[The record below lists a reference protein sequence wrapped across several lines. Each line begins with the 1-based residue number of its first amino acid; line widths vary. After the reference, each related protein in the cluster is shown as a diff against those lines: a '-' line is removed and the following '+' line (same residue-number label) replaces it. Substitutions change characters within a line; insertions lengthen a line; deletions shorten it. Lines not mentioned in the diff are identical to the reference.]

1 MKSRIIVVGL
11 IVNLLLSTITVSNAQ
26 LKGDSF
32 EEAKKSKSAN
42 LVYTF
47 SKTPGFIYSTGGSQ
61 YAGICVDIMEKF
73 EQYVKS
79 KYGVTIKSRF
89 QLAPDDNFTRMLA
102 SVKSANGGVFGLGN
116 ITITESRKRM
126 YNFSPA
132 FINNISLLISNKSV
146 TTLSKMEDMAIVFKG
161 MTAYT
166 VKGSTNEIEFF
177 RWKKSY
183 FPEMKISYVGSFSDA
198 VDKVANDSKA
208 FTNVDFTY
216 YLDAV
221 KAKRSVK
228 RHIAGSSNS
237 EEFGIIMPKSN
248 DWSPVLAEFMNS
260 GFLAG
265 GEYKAIIRKHLGESA
280 IKLLGSVK

>member
-1 MKSRIIVVGL
+1 MKRTILYVGL
-11 IVNLLLSTITVSNAQ
+11 IFSLFFLNVGMAEAQ

-32 EEAKKSKSAN
+32 EDAKESKTAN
-42 LVYTF
+42 FVYTF
-47 SKTPGFIYSTGGSQ
+47 SKTPGFIYSVGGSR
-61 YAGICVDIMEKF
+61 YDGICVDIMKKF

-79 KYGVTIKSRF
+79 NYGITINSTY

-102 SVKSANGGVFGLGN
+102 SVKSGNGGVFGLGN
-116 ITITESRKRM
+116 ITITDSRKRL
-126 YNFSPA
+126 YTFSPA
-132 FINNISLLISNKSV
+132 FINNISLLVTNKSV
-146 TTLSKMEDMAIVFKG
+146 TTLTNMEDMSKVFAG

-166 VKGSTNEIEFF
+166 VKGSTNEIEFY
-177 RWKKSY
+177 RWKKAY
-183 FPEMKISYVGSFSDA
+183 YPEMTISYVGSFTDA
-198 VDKVANDSKA
+198 VSKVASDSKA

-221 KAKRSVK
+221 KAKIPVK
-228 RHIAGSSNS
+228 RHVAGSSNS

-248 DWSPVLAEFMNS
+248 DWAPVLAEFMNS

-280 IKLLGSVK
+280 IKLLESVK

>member
-1 MKSRIIVVGL
+1 MKRNVLVVGL
-11 IVNLLLSTITVSNAQ
+11 IMNLLVFVATISNAQ

-32 EEAKKSKSAN
+32 EKAKSSKTAN
-42 LVYTF
+42 VTYTF
-47 SKTPGFIYSTGGSQ
+47 AKTPGFIYSTGGSS
-61 YAGICVDIMEKF
+61 YAGICVDIMKKF

-79 KYGVTIKSRF
+79 QYGITVNAKY
-89 QLAPDDNFTRMLA
+89 QLATDDNFTRMLA

-116 ITITESRKRM
+116 ITITDSRKKM

-132 FINNISLLISNKSV
+132 FINNISLLVTSKSV
-146 TTLSKMEDMAIVFKG
+146 TTLSKLEDMATVFNG

-177 RWKKSY
+177 RWKKAY
-183 FPEMKISYVGSFSDA
+183 FPEMKIAYVGSFSDA
-198 VDKVANDSKA
+198 VNKVASDSKT

-228 RHIAGSSNS
+228 RHTAGSSSS

-248 DWSPVLAEFMNS
+248 DWSPILAEFMNS
-260 GFLAG
+260 GFIG
-265 GEYKAIIRKHLGESA
+265 GAEYKAIIRKHLGESA
-280 IKLLGSVK
+280 IKLLESVK